1 MPAKS
6 VNHSAKST
14 RRKGISSQRKKGRK
28 HLLTVI
34 PLASLTRMINYIRN
48 GAYDWVAAQAVGI
61 DPATFQRWMKDGGL
75 ETAEA
80 PIRQFYASVCEA
92 KASARITA
100 EVEVK
105 RDNPQFWLRCG
116 PGKTKPNQPGWT
128 DERNLYDPVGNSLL
142 GGDVSAG
149 YLSSESAGSD
159 QQVTII
165 QNQQILVMGDALK
178 ILDDLGLIKPGVN
191 ALPTNGQVHEV
202 QPSSNGASH
211 NGEA

>member
-6 VNHSAKST
+6 VNHSAKSS
-14 RRKGISSQRKKGRK
+14 RHKGISSQRKKGRK

-80 PIRQFYASVCEA
+80 PIRQFYSSVCEA

-128 DERNLYDPVGNSLL
+128 DDKSDMVANNLLL
-142 GGDVSAG
+142 GTDASEASI
-149 YLSSESAGSD
+149 SSDSQS
-159 QQVTII
+159 VTII
-165 QNQQILVMGDALK
+165 QNQQVLVMGDALK
-178 ILDDLGLIKPGVN
+178 ILDDLGMIKLGPN

-211 NGEA
+211 NGET

>member
-6 VNHSAKST
+6 VNHSAKSS

-61 DPATFQRWMKDGGL
+61 DPSTFARWMLEGML

-80 PIRQFYASVCEA
+80 PIRQFYVSVCEA

-128 DERNLYDPVGNSLL
+128 DERNANDSIATGLL
-142 GGDVSAG
+142 GTSGIDNEVSSGEA
-149 YLSSESAGSD
+149 

-165 QNQQILVMGDALK
+165 QNQQVLVMGDALK

-191 ALPTNGQVHEV
+191 ALPT
-202 QPSSNGASH
+202 QPIIEPSNSNG
-211 NGEA
+211 NGHVH

>member
-6 VNHSAKST
+6 VNHSAKSS

-34 PLASLTRMINYIRN
+34 PLTSLTRMINYIRN

-80 PIRQFYASVCEA
+80 PIRQFYSSVCEA

-128 DERNLYDPVGNSLL
+128 DDKPDSIANQLL
-142 GGDVSAG
+142 GSGSNSGLLD
-149 YLSSESAGSD
+149 SSDSGES

-165 QNQQILVMGDALK
+165 QNQQVLVMGDALK
-178 ILDDLGLIKPGVN
+178 ILDDLGLIKPGIN
-191 ALPTNGQVHEV
+191 ALPTNGQIHEV